1 MKKIAT
7 YTIQDWLFSIANGR
21 FDIDLAESGIQPHR
35 IQDLSFTENYDLNYS
50 VDIGQEQLRQCIA
63 DMYQVD
69 LARVMI
75 ANGSQEALYLFYR
88 SFLSSADHVIT
99 FTPGWQQSWEVPN
112 YIGCA
117 VTKIPLTRET
127 GYKIDMAQII
137 DSLRPNTKLI
147 VLTSPNNPLGITCH
161 PVDLE
166 KLYELCCEKGIFL
179 LNDEEYLTDYTQ
191 SIVQFGRLTGAVS
204 SLSKI
209 YGYPGLRVGWFI
221 GTPSL
226 IQDMVNYKRY
236 TTVTNSSLCEFLA
249 LEVLKNRKQ
258 YVSNYQAM
266 SAQGESLL
274 REFVARWP
282 ECDMISPQGTPFAY
296 ITLPKTWNSAQFCQQ
311 LLAQHHVLIMPAE
324 VFEDKHALRISFGR
338 PQDLLRK
345 GLEKLDEF
353 INFYRVQYAN

>member
-35 IQDLSFTENYDLNYS
+35 IQDLSYTENYDLNYS
-50 VDIGQEQLRQCIA
+50 LDIGQEKLRQCIA

-69 LARVMI
+69 LAKVMI
-75 ANGSQEALYLFYR
+75 TNGSQEALYLFYR
-88 SFLSSADHVIT
+88 SFLSPTDHVIT
-99 FTPGWQQSWEVPN
+99 FTPGWQQSWEIPSH
-112 YIGCA
+112 IGCA
-117 VTKIPLTRET
+117 VTKIQLTRDT
-127 GYKIDMAQII
+127 DYKINLAQII

-147 VLTSPNNPLGITCH
+147 ILTLPNNPLGITCNAA
-161 PVDLE
+161 DLE
-166 KLYELCCEKGIFL
+166 TLSALCCEKGIFL
-179 LNDEEYLTDYTQ
+179 LNDEEYLTDYAQ
-191 SIVQFGRLTGAVS
+191 SIAHYRGLTGAVS

-249 LEVLKNRKQ
+249 IEVLKNRAQ
-258 YVSNYQAM
+258 YVADYQAM

-274 REFVARWP
+274 KEFVARWP
-282 ECDMISPQGTPFAY
+282 ECHMIPPQGTPFAY

-338 PQDLLRK
+338 PQAMLRQ
-345 GLEKLDEF
+345 GLEKLDAF
-353 INFYRVQYAN
+353 MHFYREHHAD